1 MLHQRFLISGK
12 VQGVFF
18 RKYTQ
23 AKALELK
30 LNGAVR
36 NLSTGQ
42 VEAWASGEE
51 ESLMALEKW
60 LWTGSPMC
68 AVTNVEVFEAQKQ
81 SWEGFQIIASA

>member
-1 MLHQRFLISGK
+1 MLHKRFLISGK

-23 AKALELK
+23 AKALELNLK
-30 LNGAVR
+30 GVVR
-36 NLSTGQ
+36 NLSTAQ
-42 VEAWASGEE
+42 VEAWASGEAE
-51 ESLMALEKW
+51 NLMALEKW

-68 AVTNVEVFEAQKQ
+68 TVTNVEVFEAQEQ